1 MIGLT
6 AALLKREEEG
16 RPIALGIIGA
26 GQMGRGLVC
35 QTVWM
40 KGITPRIVADRH
52 PQRAMGVLLAAGIP
66 REEIRLAATP
76 SQAEDWLAQGK
87 YVATDLAQAVT
98 GCSQIDVVIDA
109 TGNTEAGARLAVD
122 AIAAHRHIISLN
134 VETDVVVGPLL
145 HRMAQREG
153 VIYTG
158 SAGDEPGAVM
168 ELYDFARALGF
179 QVLALGKGKNNPVNR
194 ECTPDMVEEEAARK
208 RMSPRMLTSFKDAS
222 KTMVELAAIS
232 NATGFLPACPG
243 GTGHPATPD
252 QLASVYRLK
261 EEGGILDRYQVVD
274 YVNGVAPGVY
284 CIITSPLEEV
294 HREVQYLLLGEGPN
308 YALYRPYHLASLET
322 PVSAA
327 RVVLQGEPS
336 IVPAPGAP
344 YSEVVTVA
352 KRDLRPGEYLDG
364 IGGYTAYGSLWSY
377 REAQAAGALP
387 LGLVNDRTRVKVPI
401 PKGATITYSM
411 VDLDPQSFLLRL
423 RREQEQLAAQGRL

>member
-1 MIGLT
+1 MVGLT

-35 QTVWM
+35 QTARM
-40 KGITPRIVADRH
+40 KGMVPRIVADRH
-52 PQRAMGVLLAAGIP
+52 PQRALGVLLGAGIP
-66 REEIRLAATP
+66 REEIRLVSTL
-76 SQAEDWLAQGK
+76 SEAEDWLARGK
-87 YVATDLAQAVT
+87 YVATHCPQAVT
-98 GCSQIDVVIDA
+98 GCSAVDVVVDA
-109 TGNTEAGARLAVD
+109 TGNTEAGARIAAD

-145 HRMAQREG
+145 HRMARREG

-168 ELYDFARALGF
+168 ELYDFAQALGF
-179 QVLALGKGKNNPVNR
+179 EVLALGKGKNNPVNR
-194 ECTPDMVEEEAARK
+194 DCTPDQVIQEAARK

-243 GTGHPATPD
+243 GTGHAATPA

-261 EEGGILDRYQVVD
+261 SEGGILDRYQVVD

-284 CIITSPLEEV
+284 CIVTSPLEEV

-308 YALYRPYHLASLET
+308 YALYRPFHLASLET

-327 RVVLQGEPS
+327 RVVLWEQPT

-352 KRDLRPGEYLDG
+352 KRDLRAGEYLDG
-364 IGGYTAYGSLWSY
+364 IGGYTVYGSLWSY
-377 REAQAAGALP
+377 ADARKAGALP
-387 LGLVNDRTRVKVPI
+387 LGLVNGRTRVKADI
-401 PKGATITYSM
+401 PKGTLITRSM
-411 VDLDPQSFLLRL
+411 VELDEGSFLLRL
-423 RREQEQLAAQGRL
+423 RREQEALLAGGQL

>member
-1 MIGLT
+1 
-6 AALLKREEEG
+6 
-16 RPIALGIIGA
+16 
-26 GQMGRGLVC
+26 MGRGLVC
-35 QTVWM
+35 QTVLM
-40 KGITPRIVADRH
+40 KGIVPRIVADRH
-52 PQRAMGVLLAAGIP
+52 PQRAMGVLLGAGIP
-66 REEIRLAATP
+66 QEEIRLASTP
-76 SQAEDWLAQGK
+76 SQAEDWLARGK
-87 YVATDLAQAVT
+87 YVATDCAQAVT

-109 TGNTEAGARLAVD
+109 TGNTEAGARLAAD

-179 QVLALGKGKNNPVNR
+179 EVLALGKGKNNPVNLD
-194 ECTPDMVEEEAARK
+194 CTPDLVAEEAARK

-222 KTMVELAAIS
+222 KTMVELAAMS

-243 GTGHPATPD
+243 GTGHPATPS

-284 CIITSPLEEV
+284 CIVTSPLEEV
-294 HREVQYLLLGEGPN
+294 HREVQYLLLGAGPN
-308 YALYRPYHLASLET
+308 YALYRPFHLASLET

-327 RVVLQGEPS
+327 RVVLWGEPS

-352 KRDLRPGEYLDG
+352 KRDLKAGEYLDG
-364 IGGYTAYGSLWSY
+364 IGGYTAYGSLWAYSD
-377 REAQAAGALP
+377 AKAAGALP
-387 LGLVNDRTRVKVPI
+387 LGLVNNRTRMKVDV
-401 PKGATITYSM
+401 PKGTVLTYSM
-411 VDLDPQSFLLRL
+411 VEMDESSFLLRL
-423 RREQEQLAAQGRL
+423 RREQEALLAAGQL

>member
-1 MIGLT
+1 
-6 AALLKREEEG
+6 
-16 RPIALGIIGA
+16 
-26 GQMGRGLVC
+26 MGRGLVC
-35 QTVWM
+35 QTVLM
-40 KGITPRIVADRH
+40 KGIVPRIVADRH
-52 PQRAMGVLLAAGIP
+52 PQRAMGVLLGAGIP
-66 REEIRLAATP
+66 QEEIRLASTP
-76 SQAEDWLAQGK
+76 SQAEDWLARGK
-87 YVATDLAQAVT
+87 YVATDCAQAVT

-109 TGNTEAGARLAVD
+109 TGNTEAGARLAAD

-145 HRMAQREG
+145 HRLAPREG

-179 QVLALGKGKNNPVNR
+179 EVLALGKGKNNPVNLD
-194 ECTPDMVEEEAARK
+194 CTPDLVAEEAARK

-222 KTMVELAAIS
+222 KTMVELAAMS

-243 GTGHPATPD
+243 GTGHPATPS

-284 CIITSPLEEV
+284 CIVTSPLEEV
-294 HREVQYLLLGEGPN
+294 HREVQYLLLGDGPN
-308 YALYRPYHLASLET
+308 YALYRPFHLASLET

-327 RVVLQGEPS
+327 RVVLWGEPS

-352 KRDLRPGEYLDG
+352 KRDLKAGEYLDG
-364 IGGYTAYGSLWSY
+364 IGGYTAYGSLWAY
-377 REAQAAGALP
+377 ADAKAAGALP
-387 LGLVNDRTRVKVPI
+387 LGLVNSHTRMKVDV
-401 PKGATITYSM
+401 PKGTVLTYSM
-411 VDLDPQSFLLRL
+411 VEMDESSFLLRL
-423 RREQEQLAAQGRL
+423 RREQEALLAAGQL